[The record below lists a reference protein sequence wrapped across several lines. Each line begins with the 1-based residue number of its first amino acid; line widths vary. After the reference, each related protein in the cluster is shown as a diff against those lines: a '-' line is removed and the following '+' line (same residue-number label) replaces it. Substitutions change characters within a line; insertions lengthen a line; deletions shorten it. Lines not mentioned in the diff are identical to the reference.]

1 MTYHSGHQVRRA
13 YPRIGAVLAGALLLA
28 FCAASS
34 VRAAGAQGAE
44 IQWAGLFRASVVGT
58 MEQPDTAIGRT
69 NQLSGVEKLEATTTV
84 PARLGVSFGLEYRL
98 TGDREGDAATIQI
111 VVVPPKAGLLNPATG
126 RRVHRE
132 SWRPSIVLVGATAIV
147 GYKLEHDWEVVPGL
161 WRFEIWQAGRKLAQ
175 QSFCLVPEP
184 GSADSEKLSGE
195 DRCHSAATA

>member
-1 MTYHSGHQVRRA
+1 MQHISQTIA
-13 YPRIGAVLAGALLLA
+13 AALAGVLLA
-28 FCAASS
+28 VFQATGAW
-34 VRAAGAQGAE
+34 AAGAQGAE
-44 IQWAGLFRASVVGT
+44 IAWAGLFRASVVGT
-58 MEQPDTAIGRT
+58 LEQPDTAIGRT

-98 TGDREGDAATIQI
+98 TGEREGDAATIQI

-126 RRVHRE
+126 KRVHRE
-132 SWRPSIVLVGATAIV
+132 SWRPSIALVGAATIV
-147 GYKLEHDWEVVPGL
+147 GYKLEHDWEVVPRL

-184 GSADSEKLSGE
+184 GSGDSEKLSGE

>member
-1 MTYHSGHQVRRA
+1 MRQRSFHS
-13 YPRIGAVLAGALLLA
+13 IAVALAGVLLAA
-28 FCAASS
+28 FCAAAGAW
-34 VRAAGAQGAE
+34 AAGAQGAE

-58 MEQPDTAIGRT
+58 TEQPDTAMGRT

-98 TGDREGDAATIQI
+98 TGEREGDAATIQI
-111 VVVPPKAGLLNPATG
+111 VEVPPKAGLLNPATQK
-126 RRVHRE
+126 RVHRE

-161 WRFEIWQAGRKLAQ
+161 WRFEIWQAGHKLAQ

-184 GSADSEKLSGE
+184 GSADGEKLSGE